1 MPHID
6 PERLALF
13 ALGEPVATP
22 DESEHLADCATCVD
36 DLAALR
42 HVAVAGRASIDVG
55 ELETPPDSVWARIS
69 EELALTGTSTGT
81 DAAPAASVRTIAPT
95 AAPAA
100 AVPDVPLSASSAP
113 PASPAPPAPSV
124 PAGRRRRTIT
134 RIWALAASLVLVAG
148 VGLGVWAVN
157 QRVAQTEV
165 AEATL
170 SPFPDHPTAEGTAV
184 VEEQADG
191 SLAVRVALEA
201 DAAPDTYREVWL
213 ITADASALVSLGVL
227 QGGEQTFAVPAG
239 IDLRDYV
246 LVDVSQ
252 EPKDGDE
259 THSGDSIV
267 RGELTFL

>member
-22 DESEHLADCATCVD
+22 EESDHLTDCAACVG

-42 HVAVAGRASIDVG
+42 HVAVTGRASIDIG

-69 EELALTGTSTGT
+69 EELSLGSAKTAT
-81 DAAPAASVRTIAPT
+81 DAASAAPVTTMAPAPAFEPAASAPVPAAPAAKAP
-95 AAPAA
+95 
-100 AVPDVPLSASSAP
+100 
-113 PASPAPPAPSV
+113 
-124 PAGRRRRTIT
+124 RRRLAT

-184 VEEQADG
+184 VEEQSDG
-191 SLAVRVALEA
+191 SLAVRVALDA
-201 DAAPDTYREVWL
+201 DAAPDTFREVWL
-213 ITADASALVSLGVL
+213 ITADASALVSLGVME
-227 QGGEQTFAVPAG
+227 GTEQTFAVPDG
-239 IDLRDYV
+239 IDLHDYV

-252 EPKDGDE
+252 EPNDGDE
-259 THSGDSIV
+259 AHSGDSIV

>member
-22 DESEHLADCATCVD
+22 AESEHLSDCATCVD

-42 HVAVAGRASIDVG
+42 HVAVAGRASMDVG
-55 ELETPPDSVWARIS
+55 ELETPPEAVWARIS
-69 EELALTGTSTGT
+69 EELSLGRTTIATEV
-81 DAAPAASVRTIAPT
+81 AAPASG
-95 AAPAA
+95 PAA
-100 AVPDVPLSASSAP
+100 AAPDAP
-113 PASPAPPAPSV
+113 P
-124 PAGRRRRTIT
+124 RRLAMRV
-134 RIWALAASLVLVAG
+134 WALAASFVLVAG
-148 VGLGVWAVN
+148 LGLGVWAVN

-170 SPFPDHPTAEGTAV
+170 SAFPDHPTAEGTAI

-191 SLAVRVALEA
+191 SLAVRVALNA
-201 DAAPDTYREVWL
+201 DAAPDTFREVWL

-227 QGGEQTFAVPAG
+227 EETEQTFPIPAG
-239 IDLRDYV
+239 IDVRDYV

-252 EPKDGDE
+252 EPEDGDE
-259 THSGDSIV
+259 AHSGDSIV

>member
-69 EELALTGTSTGT
+69 EELSLTGTSTGP
-81 DAAPAASVRTIAPT
+81 DAAPAASVTTIAPG
-95 AAPAA
+95 AA
-100 AVPDVPLSASSAP
+100 ASAAR
-113 PASPAPPAPSV
+113 PPAPREPSEPV
-124 PAGRRRRTIT
+124 PTGGRRRMIT

-191 SLAVRVALEA
+191 TLAVRVALEA

-239 IDLRDYV
+239 IDLHDYV

-252 EPKDGDE
+252 EPNDGDE

>member
-22 DESEHLADCATCVD
+22 EESEHLTDCATCVD

-42 HVAVAGRASIDVG
+42 HVAVTGRASIDIG
-55 ELETPPDSVWARIS
+55 ELESPPDSVWARIS
-69 EELALTGTSTGT
+69 EELSLGSAKSDT
-81 DAAPAASVRTIAPT
+81 DAAATAAVTTMAPAAEPAASAPVQPVPE
-95 AAPAA
+95 AKAP
-100 AVPDVPLSASSAP
+100 
-113 PASPAPPAPSV
+113 
-124 PAGRRRRTIT
+124 RRRLTT

-157 QRVAQTEV
+157 QRVAETEV

-191 SLAVRVALEA
+191 SLAVRVALDA
-201 DAAPDTYREVWL
+201 DAAPDTFREVWL
-213 ITADASALVSLGVL
+213 ITADASALVSLGVME
-227 QGGEQTFAVPAG
+227 GAEQTFAVPDG
-239 IDLRDYV
+239 IDLHDYV

-252 EPKDGDE
+252 EPNDGDE
-259 THSGDSIV
+259 AHSGDSIV
-267 RGELTFL
+267 RG

>member
-22 DESEHLADCATCVD
+22 EESDHLTDCATCVD

-42 HVAVAGRASIDVG
+42 HVAVTGRASIDIG

-69 EELALTGTSTGT
+69 EELSLGSARTGT
-81 DAAPAASVRTIAPT
+81 DAGPAAPVTTMAPAPAPEPVPVASAPVP

-100 AVPDVPLSASSAP
+100 EAP
-113 PASPAPPAPSV
+113 
-124 PAGRRRRTIT
+124 RRRLAT

-191 SLAVRVALEA
+191 SLAVRVALDA
-201 DAAPDTYREVWL
+201 DAAPDTFREVWL
-213 ITADASALVSLGVL
+213 ITADASALVSLGVME
-227 QGGEQTFAVPAG
+227 GTEQTFAVPDG
-239 IDLRDYV
+239 IDLHDYV

-252 EPKDGDE
+252 EPNDGDE
-259 THSGDSIV
+259 AHSGDSIV

>member
-22 DESEHLADCATCVD
+22 EESEHLADCAACVD

-42 HVAVAGRASIDVG
+42 HVAVAGRASIDIG
-55 ELETPPDSVWARIS
+55 ELEAPPDSVWARIS
-69 EELALTGTSTGT
+69 EELSLGSTRAV
-81 DAAPAASVRTIAPT
+81 DAAPASPVATMPRPAAASAQEP
-95 AAPAA
+95 AAAEPAPAA
-100 AVPDVPLSASSAP
+100 AAP
-113 PASPAPPAPSV
+113 RRSV
-124 PAGRRRRTIT
+124 AA
-134 RIWALAASLVLVAG
+134 RIFALAASLVLVAG

-157 QRVAQTEV
+157 QRVAETEV

-191 SLAVRVALEA
+191 SLAVRVALDA

-227 QGGEQTFAVPAG
+227 EGSEQTFEVPAG
-239 IDLRDYV
+239 IDLHDYV

-259 THSGDSIV
+259 AHSGDSIV